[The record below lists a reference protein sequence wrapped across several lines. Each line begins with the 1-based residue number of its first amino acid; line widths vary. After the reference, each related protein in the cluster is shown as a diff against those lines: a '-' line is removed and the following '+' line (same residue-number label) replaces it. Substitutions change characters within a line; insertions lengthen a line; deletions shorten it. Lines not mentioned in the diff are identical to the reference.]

1 MIRDAVSTCGANT
14 ASGRNCRIEGTTSSI
29 GAGANGACFPAPTR
43 RAFRTVASAGIFPVS
58 KIYTR
63 TAPDE
68 EFPSHYEFAEGHLLT
83 RKRSCGF
90 TATIG
95 QATPIA
101 TTSAMRPLS
110 VKTFRACPRR

>member
-1 MIRDAVSTCGANT
+1 MPSRRAARTLHPAEI
-14 ASGRNCRIEGTTSSI
+14 
-29 GAGANGACFPAPTR
+29 AGSKEPLRQSALARMGACFPAPTR
-43 RAFRTVASAGIFPVS
+43 RAFSTVASAGIFPVS
-58 KIYTR
+58 KIYPR